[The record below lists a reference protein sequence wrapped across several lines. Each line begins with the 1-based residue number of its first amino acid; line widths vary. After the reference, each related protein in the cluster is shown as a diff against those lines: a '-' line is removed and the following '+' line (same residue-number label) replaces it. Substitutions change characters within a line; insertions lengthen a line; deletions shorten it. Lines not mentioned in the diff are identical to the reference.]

1 MRGFEVDAGWMRDP
15 NGSFGAAP
23 ASAREIEL
31 QDTGGLPGLPPAPA
45 HTSHD
50 GFASS
55 LRGDGLRTGSGLSS
69 DSSRNLLGTDE
80 LSYDPFAPSR
90 PVHRTHA
97 LYDDKSDAS
106 DDDKPAFGTMEDDE
120 DDDSR
125 TKGVVA
131 AEVMRVAPGR
141 FVRYVVRYPL
151 IFMLLTAAPFVLISG
166 WTLMTFGV
174 NVDFS
179 LDSFRI
185 RDHPVAELADALH
198 SSKEKSHMWWTRL
211 REDEGAGRYVL
222 VTGKP
227 GTSDASRR
235 ASGSDGRALLE
246 DSVYGSRGG
255 DEGIDGSMDL
265 RNLSAY
271 RYQGSAHR
279 RDMLEDDESSDE
291 PRRHMVRWSCHVI
304 YHTVPDGRN
313 VLTASAM
320 NQARRLETSMQDSAS
335 YHKFCWQGYDDS
347 TLLPNDCQPANSIV
361 PMFFALSESGRVGS
375 RQFGDVVR
383 VSTQLASEG
392 LYGYTDKTFNPA
404 SGFAAGV
411 RAEFN
416 FGTPVDGFSDEKD
429 RSGAQRAQFVDF
441 VKTQL
446 YPKLKAASTYGENP
460 GNGPDRLGVTFG
472 GDVITELEIVEA
484 LWRDVSLAGIG
495 FSIVSVYMWAHLDGS
510 VFLAAC
516 GMAEIIV
523 SFPTAY
529 AFHRVVM
536 GLEYV
541 SILQFLAI
549 FVILGIGVD
558 DVFVFYDTY
567 AQATRAVGRDGDLT
581 ARLSYAYEHAGRAM
595 FVTSFTSAAAFCSNL
610 ASAIPAVR
618 VFGVFLAV
626 MVGANYVL
634 VVTWFPACIACWEM
648 YFRPAQHRPSPAV
661 RSPRERVGL
670 RRRLSNLVNDCT
682 PLEWTNNAFKR
693 RFPRVYR
700 TCTFKNYARHVLR
713 ARRRWFIA
721 IGIGLGVGGLVI
733 ASGLPGSNEVSFFYL
748 SLSISVPYR
757 QLE

>member
-1 MRGFEVDAGWMRDP
+1 MFGFEAGGVAGMPGSGMDAGWMRDP
-15 NGSFGAAP
+15 HGSFGAAP

-90 PVHRTHA
+90 PIHRTHA

-131 AEVMRVAPGR
+131 AEVTRTAPGR

-198 SSKEKSHMWWTRL
+198 SSREKSHMWWTRL

-227 GTSDASRR
+227 GTSGPSRR

-271 RYQGSAHR
+271 HSYQGSTHR

-320 NQARRLETSMQDSAS
+320 NQARRLETSMQDSDA

-392 LYGYTDKTFNPA
+392 LYGYTDKTFNP
-404 SGFAAGV
+404 G
-411 RAEFN
+411 EFI
-416 FGTPVDGFSDEKD
+416 FT
-429 RSGAQRAQFVDF
+429 FVW
-441 VKTQL
+441 
-446 YPKLKAASTYGENP
+446 A
-460 GNGPDRLGVTFG
+460 
-472 GDVITELEIVEA
+472 ITMTDA
-484 LWRDVSLAGIG
+484 
-495 FSIVSVYMWAHLDGS
+495 
-510 VFLAAC
+510 VFLLQRLD
-516 GMAEIIV
+516 
-523 SFPTAY
+523 SPP
-529 AFHRVVM
+529 AFAQ
-536 GLEYV
+536 
-541 SILQFLAI
+541 SSTLAPP
-549 FVILGIGVD
+549 LTGS
-558 DVFVFYDTY
+558 
-567 AQATRAVGRDGDLT
+567 ATRRTGPAPSARSSWTLSRHSCTQSSRLRVHT
-581 ARLSYAYEHAGRAM
+581 ARTRVTGRTDWVSPSAGM
-595 FVTSFTSAAAFCSNL
+595 
-610 ASAIPAVR
+610 
-618 VFGVFLAV
+618 
-626 MVGANYVL
+626 
-634 VVTWFPACIACWEM
+634 
-648 YFRPAQHRPSPAV
+648 
-661 RSPRERVGL
+661 
-670 RRRLSNLVNDCT
+670 
-682 PLEWTNNAFKR
+682 
-693 RFPRVYR
+693 
-700 TCTFKNYARHVLR
+700 
-713 ARRRWFIA
+713 
-721 IGIGLGVGGLVI
+721 
-733 ASGLPGSNEVSFFYL
+733 
-748 SLSISVPYR
+748 
-757 QLE
+757 

>member
-1 MRGFEVDAGWMRDP
+1 MPGSEVDAGWMRDP
-15 NGSFGAAP
+15 HGSFGAAP
-23 ASAREIEL
+23 ASLQEIEL
-31 QDTGGLPGLPPAPA
+31 QETGGLPGLPPAPA

-80 LSYDPFAPSR
+80 LSYDPFAPR

-211 REDEGAGRYVL
+211 REDEGAGRFVL

-227 GTSDASRR
+227 GTSGASRR

-255 DEGIDGSMDL
+255 DEGIDGSMDY

-271 RYQGSAHR
+271 RYQGSTHR

-304 YHTVPDGRN
+304 YHTVPDGMN

-320 NQARRLETSMQDSAS
+320 NQARRLETS
-335 YHKFCWQGYDDS
+335 
-347 TLLPNDCQPANSIV
+347 
-361 PMFFALSESGRVGS
+361 
-375 RQFGDVVR
+375 
-383 VSTQLASEG
+383 
-392 LYGYTDKTFNPA
+392 
-404 SGFAAGV
+404 
-411 RAEFN
+411 
-416 FGTPVDGFSDEKD
+416 
-429 RSGAQRAQFVDF
+429 
-441 VKTQL
+441 
-446 YPKLKAASTYGENP
+446 
-460 GNGPDRLGVTFG
+460 
-472 GDVITELEIVEA
+472 
-484 LWRDVSLAGIG
+484 
-495 FSIVSVYMWAHLDGS
+495 
-510 VFLAAC
+510 
-516 GMAEIIV
+516 
-523 SFPTAY
+523 
-529 AFHRVVM
+529 
-536 GLEYV
+536 
-541 SILQFLAI
+541 
-549 FVILGIGVD
+549 
-558 DVFVFYDTY
+558 
-567 AQATRAVGRDGDLT
+567 
-581 ARLSYAYEHAGRAM
+581 
-595 FVTSFTSAAAFCSNL
+595 
-610 ASAIPAVR
+610 
-618 VFGVFLAV
+618 
-626 MVGANYVL
+626 
-634 VVTWFPACIACWEM
+634 
-648 YFRPAQHRPSPAV
+648 
-661 RSPRERVGL
+661 
-670 RRRLSNLVNDCT
+670 
-682 PLEWTNNAFKR
+682 
-693 RFPRVYR
+693 
-700 TCTFKNYARHVLR
+700 
-713 ARRRWFIA
+713 
-721 IGIGLGVGGLVI
+721 
-733 ASGLPGSNEVSFFYL
+733 
-748 SLSISVPYR
+748 
-757 QLE
+757 